1 MAAALVT
8 LVVAVV
14 GSGASAVSAATTGP
28 PIPTTTTAGPA
39 RSGSTTTTRAPARCD
54 PVPPTAIQFVGT
66 ASRAD
71 DNAVRFHVDDVR
83 VGTNLDGTDIDVTYV
98 RDARFFRVGTRY
110 LVTVAQDPESG
121 SYVSKVRTLR
131 GTDARCVAVDP
142 IYTALA
148 DGKAIDTGT
157 FAGLRGTRG
166 RVLRAV
172 LLPLGVVLA
181 ALVALVVAKWSVILL
196 TRGVRRLLRS

>member
-1 MAAALVT
+1 MAVALVT
-8 LVVAVV
+8 LAV
-14 GSGASAVSAATTGP
+14 GAGAPAASAATTVP
-28 PIPTTTTAGPA
+28 PSPATTIAGPGG
-39 RSGSTTTTRAPARCD
+39 SGSTTTTRAPARCD

-66 ASRAD
+66 ARRVD
-71 DNAVRFHVDDVR
+71 DGVVRFHVDDVR
-83 VGTNLDGTDIDVTYV
+83 AGASAGGTDIDVTYV
-98 RDARFFRVGTRY
+98 RDARFLRLGTQY

-131 GTDARCVAVDP
+131 GTDPRCVVVDP
-142 IYTALA
+142 VYTLLA
-148 DGKAIDTGT
+148 NGKAIDTGT

-181 ALVALVVAKWSVILL
+181 ALAALVVVKWSVIGLS
-196 TRGVRRLLRS
+196 RGVRRLLRS

>member
-1 MAAALVT
+1 MA
-8 LVVAVV
+8 VAVATA
-14 GSGASAVSAATTGP
+14 GSGASAASAATTAP
-28 PIPTTTTAGPA
+28 PIPTVTTVAAAGSA
-39 RSGSTTTTRAPARCD
+39 SSGSTTTTRAPARCD
-54 PVPPTAIQFVGT
+54 PVPPTAVQFVGT
-66 ASRAD
+66 GRRVD
-71 DNAVRFHVDDVR
+71 DGAVRFHVDDVR
-83 VGTNLDGTDIDVTYV
+83 IGTNANGTDIDVTYV

-131 GTDARCVAVDP
+131 GTDARCVALDP

-172 LLPLGVVLA
+172 LLPVGVVLG
-181 ALVALVVAKWSVILL
+181 ALVALVVVKWSLIFLS
-196 TRGVRRLLRS
+196 RGVRRLLRS

>member
-1 MAAALVT
+1 MSALCLDEHVLAGL
-8 LVVAVV
+8 LVH
-14 GSGASAVSAATTGP
+14 GGELH
-28 PIPTTTTAGPA
+28 
-39 RSGSTTTTRAPARCD
+39 
-54 PVPPTAIQFVGT
+54 VPPTAVQFVGT
-66 ASRAD
+66 ARRVD
-71 DNAVRFHVDDVR
+71 DGGVRFHVDVVR
-83 VGTNLDGTDIDVTYV
+83 AGASAGGTDIDVTYV

-131 GTDARCVAVDP
+131 GTDPRCIALDP
-142 IYTALA
+142 VYTLLA
-148 DGKAIDTGT
+148 NGKAIDTGT

-181 ALVALVVAKWSVILL
+181 ALVALVVVKWSLIFLS
-196 TRGVRRLLRS
+196 RGVRRLLRS